1 MMMVVLLL
9 RTAGG
14 EGEGRATSAGS
25 PPVSSAARA
34 PVRGE
39 QGEDQPEEQ
48 FQAPLCE
55 QREGLPG
62 GAVGPVR
69 SDIIH
74 LQLGQHLTTSLPSM
88 LCALP
93 LQTWSIV
100 TSWTMSFC
108 DSLNDAVTTWRA

>member
-1 MMMVVLLL
+1 MMMVLLF

-14 EGEGRATSAGS
+14 EREGRATSAGS
-25 PPVSSAARA
+25 PPVPSTARA

-55 QREGLPG
+55 QRGGLPG

-74 LQLGQHLTTSLPSM
+74 LQLGQHLATSLPSM

-93 LQTWSIV
+93 LKMWSTATW
-100 TSWTMSFC
+100 WTMSFC

>member
-14 EGEGRATSAGS
+14 EGEGRVASAGS
-25 PPVSSAARA
+25 PPVPSTARA

-48 FQAPLCE
+48 FEAPLCE
-55 QREGLPG
+55 QRGGLPG

-69 SDIIH
+69 SDTIH
-74 LQLGQHLTTSLPSM
+74 PQLGQHLTTSLPSI

-93 LQTWSIV
+93 LQMWS
-100 TSWTMSFC
+100 TATLWTTSFC